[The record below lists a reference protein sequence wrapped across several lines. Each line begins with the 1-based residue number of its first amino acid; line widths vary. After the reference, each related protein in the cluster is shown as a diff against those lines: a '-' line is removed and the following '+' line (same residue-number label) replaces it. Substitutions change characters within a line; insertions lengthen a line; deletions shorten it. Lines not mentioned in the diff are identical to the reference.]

1 MCAKETEDGCKVK
14 MTSNMPQW
22 KKRMKIPDPQ
32 VLDAAKQ
39 YDDAR
44 QSLLQARC
52 GLLPLL
58 NTAAVA
64 VELFLKSLSFETI
77 HVPVDDPLGPPG
89 LSIVYAAAPQRG
101 KTHDLAPLFDIIPDD
116 IRDRLEISFAKD
128 PLSGGRMRLRDVLAR
143 YESLFEKS
151 RYPFEQDAAILLQTL
166 SIDHLMLLSSF
177 LRGFVISLQAT
188 DRIWWT

>member
-1 MCAKETEDGCKVK
+1 MWS
-14 MTSNMPQW
+14 TS
-22 KKRMKIPDPQ
+22 
-32 VLDAAKQ
+32 
-39 YDDAR
+39 
-44 QSLLQARC
+44 
-52 GLLPLL
+52 LL

-101 KTHDLAPLFDIIPDD
+101 KTHDLAQLFDIIPDD
-116 IRDRLEISFAKD
+116 ICDRLEISFAKD

-177 LRGFVISLQAT
+177 LRGFVIRLQAT